1 MSRSAGSELPA
12 ALRERLDGE
21 RLEEKVGLTVLLLT
35 IDVDGWPRV
44 AMLSAGEVLA
54 AGPRTVRL
62 ALWPGSSSTAN
73 LARDG
78 RCTLAMVHAGSGWY
92 VRCAGIRGPDLKP
105 RRGRAL
111 AFFELTV
118 GEVLEDAVAY
128 ARLLDGIR
136 FELPDRQPVLEA
148 WRQAVAAMRAAASL
162 RTGSR
167 TSARESPASPPAR
180 ARSPEETRQ
189 ATPRAGRRR

>member
-1 MSRSAGSELPA
+1 MSRSAGSELSA

-21 RLEEKVGLTVLLLT
+21 RLEDKVGLTVLLLT

-62 ALWPGSSSTAN
+62 ALWPASSSTAN
-73 LARDG
+73 LTRDG
-78 RCTLAMVHAGSGWY
+78 RCTLAMIHGGSGWY
-92 VRCAGIRGPDLKP
+92 VRCAGIRGPDLKT
-105 RRGRAL
+105 RQGRAL

-118 GEVLEDAVAY
+118 REVLEDAVAY
-128 ARLLDGIR
+128 ARLVAGIR
-136 FELPDRQPVLEA
+136 FELPDREPVLEA

-162 RTGSR
+162 RT
-167 TSARESPASPPAR
+167 
-180 ARSPEETRQ
+180 
-189 ATPRAGRRR
+189 